1 MFRQKTKHLFIKKFQ
16 KEKDIDKEGK
26 ISDIIKQNQKVL
38 VQITKEPI
46 STKGPR
52 LTTEISLA
60 GRFMV
65 LIPFSNRVSVSQKI
79 SSSSEKK
86 RQKN

>member
-1 MFRQKTKHLFIKKFQ
+1 ML
-16 KEKDIDKEGK
+16 EEIDKNGA
-26 ISDIIKQNQKVL
+26 ISDVLSPNQSIL
-38 VQITKEPI
+38 IQIVKEPI

-65 LIPFSNRVSVSQKI
+65 LIPFSNYLIFNVIIDKI
-79 SSSSEKK
+79 ASIIPTIQNLVTILLSCCPFF
-86 RQKN
+86 